1 MVAVSRFNEIA
12 HHRTL
17 KDWVSG
23 PAEVFGYPSTM
34 VIGLLL
40 FAWMRHAGLPLP
52 LCTYAAL
59 ICATLVMVG
68 NEICFPYRD
77 GWAPRRAQV
86 LGDALFLSVVN
97 VLWPKVL
104 AFAAVLAV
112 VELNRS
118 YGWTTMQ
125 IWPTGLPQVVQFIIL
140 LLMIDFGRYWLH
152 RAAHTYEILWRFHAV
167 HHSPKGLYTLNAGRF
182 HPIEVSLQFPIDLLP
197 FIVIGTP
204 EPVLALYFLV
214 YAINGFYKHAN
225 CRVRLGILNQVI
237 SGPELHR
244 WHHSRR
250 PAESCANYGT
260 NLIIWDR
267 LFGTRYAPSDRAVHE
282 LGLPNRAY
290 PTGFLRQMTAPF
302 CPGLHKP

>member
-1 MVAVSRFNEIA
+1 MVALSRFDQIA
-12 HHRTL
+12 HRRTL
-17 KDWVSG
+17 KDWISG
-23 PAEVFGYPSTM
+23 PAEVLGYPSTM

-52 LCTYAAL
+52 VCTYAAL
-59 ICATLVMVG
+59 ILATLVIVG
-68 NEICFPYRD
+68 NEICFPYQVS
-77 GWAPRRAQV
+77 WAPHRAQV
-86 LGDALFLSVVN
+86 LDDAIFLTVVN
-97 VLWPKVL
+97 VLWPKAL
-104 AFAAVLAV
+104 AFAAALAV
-112 VELNRS
+112 VELNGS
-118 YGWTTMQ
+118 YGWAAMQ
-125 IWPTGLPQVVQFIIL
+125 IWPTHLPQEVQFILL
-140 LLMIDFGRYWLH
+140 LLMVDFGRYWLH
-152 RAAHTYEILWRFHAV
+152 RAAHTFEILWRFHAV

-182 HPIEVSLQFPIDLLP
+182 HPIEVSLQFPIDVLP
-197 FIVIGTP
+197 FIMIGAP
-204 EPVLALYFLV
+204 QPVLALYFLV

-267 LFGTRYAPSDRAVHE
+267 LFGTRYAPSDRVVHE

-302 CPGLHKP
+302 CPGLDKS